1 MITTYAILALP
12 MKLSTTHQKENY
24 MKELLSVITRKGQV
38 TVPAE
43 VRRAMGLKQG
53 DKVAFRLEDG
63 VARIAPASSPV
74 DESFQVAPPLSPPR
88 TLREIDEIVQEE
100 IAQNA
105 AQEGLGK

>member
-1 MITTYAILALP
+1 
-12 MKLSTTHQKENY
+12 MKLSTTPQREDY

-43 VRRAMGLKQG
+43 VRRSLGLKQG

-63 VARIAPASSPV
+63 VARFAPAPSPV
-74 DESFQVAPPLSPPR
+74 DESFQVAPPLRPAR

-105 AQEGLGK
+105 AQEGLNK